1 VRSFVSPRGSDDAP
15 GTRAQ
20 PFATLVRARDAVRAL
35 KARGELSAP
44 VEVLLRRGTCRMSEP
59 LLLGLQDSGTEVCDS
74 DMRDGALLYL
84 GAAAIWVG
92 HGAGNHIHH
101 NEVQGDFQ

>member
-1 VRSFVSPRGSDDAP
+1 
-15 GTRAQ
+15 
-20 PFATLVRARDAVRAL
+20 
-35 KARGELSAP
+35 
-44 VEVLLRRGTCRMSEP
+44 MSEP